1 MLTDLLRIELIVVAI
16 LTLAIV
22 SYTVMKKK
30 MQLKYSFIW
39 MAISLLLIVMS
50 VFPKLVFAISAW
62 LGVETPSNL
71 IFLLSIIALSGICF
85 SFSMI
90 VSKQDNSIRR
100 MVQMISIANF
110 ESEEKDLSKQKTHN
124 K

>member
-1 MLTDLLRIELIVVAI
+1 MLTDLLRIELIIIAL
-16 LTLAIV
+16 LTLCVV

-30 MQLKYSFIW
+30 MQLKYSFVW
-39 MAISLLLIVMS
+39 MAISLLLIIMS
-50 VFPKLVFAISAW
+50 VFPKLVFAVSSW

-90 VSKQDNSIRR
+90 VSKQDSSTRR
-100 MVQMISIANF
+100 VIQMLSIANF
-110 ESEEKDLSKQKTHN
+110 ESEEKDLSQKETYY